1 MKSWST
7 LLVEFAKPAHKDIT
21 FLLPDATSEDIENA
35 FDAIAKDYQWTYK
48 ENKQKDG
55 QTVLSYQ
62 TTYFGQ
68 FLVLGN
74 QIIECTLKSLGNG
87 IQLTIESRLLAA
99 QNNTALVM
107 YFVSSFRYG
116 LFDYFGKNQEN
127 IDKITSS
134 LMLIIPNSKII
145 KPLKNENTTNE
156 KITISI
162 VSLAIIKIIYILI
175 VVGVIVLVLSTL
187 LSLIIQAFQHNGI
200 SYF

>member
-7 LLVEFAKPAHKDIT
+7 LLVEFAKLAHKEIT

-62 TTYFGQ
+62 TTFFGQ
-68 FLVLGN
+68 LALGN

-87 IQLTIESRLLAA
+87 TEVTIESRLLAA
-99 QNNTALVM
+99 QNDTALVM

-134 LMLIIPNSKII
+134 FKTIFPNSTII
-145 KPLKNENTTNE
+145 KPLRNDNNADE
-156 KITISI
+156 KITISL
-162 VSLAIIKIIYILI
+162 VSLAIIKFIYVLI

-187 LSLIIQAFQHNGI
+187 FMWIIQAYQHNGI
-200 SYF
+200 PYF